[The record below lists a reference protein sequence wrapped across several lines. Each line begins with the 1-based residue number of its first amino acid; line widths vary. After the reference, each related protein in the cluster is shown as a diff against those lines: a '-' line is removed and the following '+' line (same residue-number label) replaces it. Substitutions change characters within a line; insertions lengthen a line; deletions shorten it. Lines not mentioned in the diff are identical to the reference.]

1 MPAAASQTGRQS
13 HRTHTYPL
21 SATNHTDKLGDQP
34 VRIWCDNE
42 AAVLV
47 SKDATSIKRL
57 AYIARRCRFLQEL
70 TERGD
75 IRLLNVPGTANP
87 ADALTKH
94 VSPKSTFRSYMAR
107 IYQGTADQF

>member
-1 MPAAASQTGRQS
+1 MRFVTFG
-13 HRTHTYPL
+13 H
-21 SATNHTDKLGDQP
+21 LGQDP

-70 TERGD
+70 HDRN
-75 IRLLNVPGTANP
+75 IVRLLNVPGKANP

-94 VSPKSTFRSYMAR
+94 VSPKGTFKEYMAR
-107 IYQGTADQF
+107 IYNTAASLF